1 MTTTTIDILNL
12 LQEGVATAVKNIY
25 DSDFPAEKVT
35 ISPTRKEFEGDY
47 TVVVFPF
54 SKAAR
59 KKPEAIGE
67 DLGNYLKEN
76 LAEVTDFNVI
86 KGFLNLVISDDY
98 WKDFLQTASAN
109 STYGKHPSNG
119 KKVMVEYSS
128 PNTNKPL
135 HLGHIRNILLGWS
148 SAQLFEAAGYEVVK
162 TQIVNDRGIAIC
174 KSMLTWQKFG
184 NGATP
189 ESEGIKSD
197 HFVGKF
203 YVLFNQKLSAEYK
216 EWQETKDAK
225 DIFAE
230 WKKDEKVV
238 KRTEKQIQEDRE
250 KDARENKLKTQA
262 TYTLEAYFFKAY
274 KNTYFNEYSQ
284 LGKESR
290 EMLLAWEANDPEVRA
305 LWEKMNTWV
314 YNGFGVTYERLGVN
328 FDKNYY
334 ESDTYILGKET
345 VDKGL
350 SNEVFYQKE
359 DGSTWIDLTDSKLDH
374 KIVLRADGTSV
385 YLTQDLGT
393 AQLRYQD
400 FGVDSMIYVVGD
412 EQNYHFQVLFEVLKR
427 LGEPYADALYHLS
440 YGMVD
445 LPTGKMKSREGTVVD
460 ADDLIAEVIAEARK
474 NVEERGELTEL
485 SKEKREEIIRKI
497 GLGALKFFIIKV
509 QPKKRMVFNPAES
522 VDMQGQTGPYVQNA
536 FVRIQSILRKAGEV
550 NGNYTTYDKL
560 EPLEKELLGKLYA
573 YPALVKNAAENLDP
587 SEIANYCYDL
597 AKSFHKFYHDHS
609 ILKAE
614 SEAAKHFRLALSKLI
629 AQVLEN
635 GMMLLGIEMPE
646 RM

>member
-1 MTTTTIDILNL
+1 MTTTTIDIFNL
-12 LQEGVATAVKNIY
+12 LQEGVASAVKGLY

-67 DLGNYLKEN
+67 DLGSYLKEN

-86 KGFLNLVISDDY
+86 KGFLNLVISDEY
-98 WKDFLQTASAN
+98 WKNFLQTASVNA
-109 STYGKHPSNG
+109 TYGKHPSNG

-148 SAQLFEAAGYEVVK
+148 SAQLFEAAGYEVIK
-162 TQIVNDRGIAIC
+162 TQIINDRGIAIC
-174 KSMLTWQKFG
+174 KSMLAWQKFG
-184 NGATP
+184 KGATP

-203 YVLFNQKLSAEYK
+203 YVLFNRKLSAEY
-216 EWQETKDAK
+216 EAWQASEEGKTVYEAK
-225 DIFAE
+225 SKGE
-230 WKKDEKVV
+230 QDE
-238 KRTEKQIQEDRE
+238 
-250 KDARENKLKTQA
+250 AA
-262 TYTLEAYFFKAY
+262 FFKAY

-305 LWEKMNTWV
+305 LWKKMNTWV
-314 YNGFGVTYERLGVN
+314 YDGFEETYKRLGVH

-345 VDKGL
+345 VEKGL
-350 SNEVFYQKE
+350 SDGVFYQKE
-359 DGSTWIDLTDSKLDH
+359 DGSTWVDLTDSKLDH

-427 LGEPYADALYHLS
+427 VGEPYADALHHLS

-460 ADDLIAEVIAEARK
+460 ADDLIEEVVMEARK

-485 SKEKREEIIRKI
+485 STTERDEIIRKI
-497 GLGALKFFIIKV
+497 GLAALKFFIIKV

-536 FVRIQSILRKAGEV
+536 FVRIQSVLRKAGKT
-550 NGNYTTYDKL
+550 NGEYTAYNKL
-560 EPLEKELLGKLYA
+560 ETLEKDLLGKLYA
-573 YPALVKNAAENLDP
+573 YPGLVKNAAENLDP

-597 AKSFHKFYHDHS
+597 AKTFHKFYHDHS

-614 SEAAKHFRLALSKLI
+614 SEAAKHFRLTLSQLT

-635 GMMLLGIEMPE
+635 GMSLLGVAMPE